1 MISIIIFIVGVLFT
15 FGLNILVMS
24 GSYSIIK
31 TTWILLAAIA
41 AQLLINAIVAIL
53 GSKVFPDKW
62 FNSEN
67 KFYNPSKK
75 ECHFY
80 EKLGI
85 KKWKDKNL
93 ELGMLNGFRKNK
105 LSAPNNPEYINKF
118 ILESNK
124 GFIDHLLGIIL
135 GTLLVFGLPLNLILP
150 MGLPIALTNF
160 LINFLS
166 LAILRYN
173 IPRLKTVLRFAERKK
188 QKINTKTY

>member
-15 FGLNILVMS
+15 FGLNILVVS

-31 TTWILLAAIA
+31 TAWILLAAIA

-62 FNSEN
+62 FNSEK

-75 ECHFY
+75 ECRFY

-105 LSAPNNPEYINKF
+105 LSDPNNPEYINKF

-173 IPRLKTVLRFAERKK
+173 IPRLKTALRFAERKK
-188 QKINTKTY
+188 QKIDTKTY